1 MSAEDL
7 RPLLSPRSIAVIG
20 ASEGPRHGGEVM
32 RSLRELGFS
41 GELFPVN
48 PRYGTVYGLPCHP
61 NLKAVGRPV
70 DCVVVAV
77 GREMVP
83 EILRQAAAIG
93 ARSAIV
99 LSGGFRETGPAGRQS
114 EDEVV
119 SFARDHGIRLLGP
132 NNIGLLVK
140 TWGKVTWVDTANQ
153 CFYIDD
159 GSRIPAGTTRSD
171 NGQTVYGVRVGYS
184 GLATGVAPVT
194 PPAENDYVLVTG
206 ICSTIRY
213 TVGDDIR
220 PNVRVRSG
228 ADISNLN

>member
-1 MSAEDL
+1 MRLIIIVAVVLVAVLGCSAMATTIAPIAMSN
-7 RPLLSPRSIAVIG
+7 
-20 ASEGPRHGGEVM
+20 
-32 RSLRELGFS
+32 RSLG
-41 GELFPVN
+41 
-48 PRYGTVYGLPCHP
+48 GTALNDYTPGV
-61 NLKAVGRPV
+61 VG
-70 DCVVVAV
+70 A
-77 GREMVP
+77 
-83 EILRQAAAIG
+83 
-93 ARSAIV
+93 
-99 LSGGFRETGPAGRQS
+99 
-114 EDEVV
+114 
-119 SFARDHGIRLLGP
+119 LGP